1 VLYEVVRENLET
13 LYGAI
18 GDGALAVRIPKHAR
32 KELEAYLDC
41 GLLCRGFARLKY
53 QDCGERGLVAFSCK
67 GHGFCPSCTGR
78 RIRATAANL
87 AERVLPP
94 ESGLRQWVLTFPFSW
109 RRRLA
114 QDGALLGRLS
124 RELWEPSR
132 KFSLKN
138 GSGRRRRGGPYL
150 PELSGQYPRWPG
162 SPIDDFRA
170 QDELHVL
177 SPPIRR
183 RDAQRSLEI
192 RRIRD
197 ELACR
202 ERAIRLDTGH

>member
-1 VLYEVVRENLET
+1 MPFDDDAIVVATDQGDAIGPSMRQRPAFGWPLAYSGHSTCQMARHERAFGPLKAGGRRVEWYRYGIRERLDRPFHWNSRVIRPGT
-13 LYGAI
+13 VGAI
-18 GDGALAVRIPKHAR
+18 SQVQP
-32 KELEAYLDC
+32 
-41 GLLCRGFARLKY
+41 
-53 QDCGERGLVAFSCK
+53 Q
-67 GHGFCPSCTGR
+67 
-78 RIRATAANL
+78 
-87 AERVLPP
+87 
-94 ESGLRQWVLTFPFSW
+94 
-109 RRRLA
+109 
-114 QDGALLGRLS
+114 
-124 RELWEPSR
+124 
-132 KFSLKN
+132 N